1 MARRR
6 TATRRRR
13 TVATVISNPGRSRKA
28 RRKAPRVTRRNPRR
42 SKRRKVKSRRKSS
55 RRSTKRRRNP
65 SRKSYHRKGAHSG
78 RRTKSRRNP
87 SRKHA
92 RSVRRRK
99 HVSRRNPS
107 RRTRT
112 RSTMRRKSRRNPW
125 KLSSKTRRGSKR
137 TRRNPGIGKM
147 FTKVPVIGGTLAAAF
162 GSMPAGLI
170 AGVAMEIPMRLSPFV
185 ASQSWIPA
193 ILKEN
198 EFAYFT
204 RLSAL
209 SGAVT
214 AGALKMAGISKIP
227 FLGSVANLPGLMTA
241 AGAGAGYVKM
251 RSRQMAN
258 EIGIATPEQQVGGD
272 EPVAGM
278 GAIVASSTG
287 GFGLISADMGMGPGF
302 SVSPGGFAGASMGAV
317 LVGS

>member
-1 MARRR
+1 MARPR

-13 TVATVISNPGRSRKA
+13 TVATVISNPGRGRKA

-42 SKRRKVKSRRKSS
+42 LKSKSRRKATRQSMK
-55 RRSTKRRRNP
+55 RRSTKRHRNP
-65 SRKSYHRKGAHSG
+65 SRKAY
-78 RRTKSRRNP
+78 RRTASK
-87 SRKHA
+87 A
-92 RSVRRRK
+92 RRK
-99 HVSRRNPS
+99 LY
-107 RRTRT
+107 
-112 RSTMRRKSRRNPW
+112 RKSKRHSAHLHNPW
-125 KLSSKTRRGSKR
+125 KLSSKSRRGSKR
-137 TRRNPGIGKM
+137 IRRNPRRRSYRSNPGVGKM
-147 FTKVPVIGGTLAAAF
+147 FKKVPVIGGTLAAAF

-170 AGVAMEIPMRLSPFV
+170 AGFAMEIPLRLSPIV
-185 ASQSWIPA
+185 ASQTWIPT

-204 RLSAL
+204 ILSAL

-214 AGALKMAGISKIP
+214 AGALKAAGISKIP

-258 EIGIATPEQQVGGD
+258 EIGIATPEQQVGG
-272 EPVAGM
+272 EEAVSGL

-287 GFGLISADMGMGPGF
+287 GMGLISADMGMGPGF
-302 SVSPGGFAGASMGAV
+302 SVAPGGFAGASLGAV